1 VALSDDLNDRD
12 FSHCPWC
19 EGQDFEEDTIRITF
33 EVFSSEEGELPAW
46 TGKVQG
52 LEIGVGHSLLAVRTD
67 EWTSFSEELAHV
79 AVTHVAVTADLVPA
93 VLENFQ
99 AAYALYCLDQA

>member
-1 VALSDDLNDRD
+1 MVYC
-12 FSHCPWC
+12 HP
-19 EGQDFEEDTIRITF
+19 EKEDTIHITF

-52 LEIGVGHSLLAVRTD
+52 LEIGMGHNPLAVRID
-67 EWTSFSEELAHV
+67 EWTSFPEGLAQV